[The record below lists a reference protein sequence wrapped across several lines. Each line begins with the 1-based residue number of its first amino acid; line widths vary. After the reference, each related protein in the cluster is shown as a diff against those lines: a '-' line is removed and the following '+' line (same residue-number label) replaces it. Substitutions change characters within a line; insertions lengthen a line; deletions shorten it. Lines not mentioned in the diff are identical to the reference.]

1 MSAVLSVRVALSLS
15 ETDIAAGAKVVGNI
29 YPADGGGG
37 EELRNVLFPCGASA
51 PPARFEVDAGHY
63 IVSATLPSGVLL
75 SKDAEAREAT
85 DTSVTLCTAP
95 SPYESHSW
103 QYLMGNIESYG
114 AYHDGEGTP
123 VPRSRGSSSGV
134 REWSSVVGH
143 GHAAWVGDPKAAS
156 RRFASLLKLAEEP
169 PQGPVVL
176 ALAQSVPHS
185 VPSLPLG
192 DAAARLYRFGPDG
205 PVDEHGEPRL
215 RGPAR
220 GGRMGPRQF
229 LVVSLAGSEYVVTL
243 PAPWGSAQIEVLV
256 NERQSPT
263 GSAVSVTVRDSRVG
277 PALGYMVRGAF
288 DSAATL
294 VKDAESM
301 LYGEMTNPL
310 AAVAGAYVLVGSEL
324 AERPRRWDPW
334 LSRLRHEFDWMSDGS
349 LLWAMRHLR
358 RAHTEEE
365 RQAAR
370 DALVEAFDRGV
381 PVFTLGLSRLI
392 HGLSEFPDDPECVS
406 RLDQARRL
414 SWRVD
419 TREPF
424 VIVALYRTSP

>member
-1 MSAVLSVRVALSLS
+1 MTAVLRVRIALSLT
-15 ETDIAAGAKVVGNI
+15 ETDVLGGAKVVGNI
-29 YPADGGGG
+29 YPADGGGIAH
-37 EELRNVLFPCGASA
+37 RNVLFPCGASA
-51 PPARFEVDAGHY
+51 APARYEVDPGRY
-63 IVSATLPSGVLL
+63 LVTATLPSGVLL
-75 SKDAEAREAT
+75 TKDAEAREGA
-85 DTSVTLCTAP
+85 DTSVTLRTAP

-114 AYHDGEGTP
+114 AYHDGEAVP
-123 VPRSRGSSSGV
+123 VPRSKGSNSGV
-134 REWSSVVGH
+134 REWASVIEP
-143 GHAAWVGDPKAAS
+143 GHAAWIGEPKATS
-156 RRFASLLKLAEEP
+156 WQFASMLTLAEEP
-169 PQGPVVL
+169 PQRPVVFDI
-176 ALAQSVPHS
+176 AHSAPHS
-185 VPSLPLG
+185 VPSLALG
-192 DAAARLYRFGPDG
+192 DAAARLYRFGPHG
-205 PVDEHGEPRL
+205 PVDEHGEPTL
-215 RGPAR
+215 CGPT
-220 GGRMGPRQF
+220 GPRQF

-263 GSAVSVTVRDSRVG
+263 GSAASVTVRDSRVG

-301 LYGEMTNPL
+301 LYDKMTNPL

-324 AERPRRWDPW
+324 SERRRRWDPW
-334 LSRLRHEFDWMSDGS
+334 LSRLRHDFHWMSDGS
-349 LLWAMRHLR
+349 LLWAMRQLR
-358 RAHTEEE
+358 RAHTEAE
-365 RQAAR
+365 REGAR

-392 HGLSEFPDDPECVS
+392 HGLSEFPDDAECAD

-419 TREPF
+419 MREPF
-424 VIVALYRTSP
+424 VIVALHGRPR

>member
-1 MSAVLSVRVALSLS
+1 MSAVLRVRVALSLD
-15 ETDIAAGAKVVGNI
+15 ETDVSDGAKVVGNI
-29 YPADGGGG
+29 YPAAGTGVAH
-37 EELRNVLFPCGASA
+37 RNVLFPCGASA
-51 PPARFEVDAGHY
+51 TPARFEVDPGPH
-63 IVSATLPSGVLL
+63 IVTATLPSGVVLT
-75 SKDAEAREAT
+75 KDAEVREGT
-85 DTSVTLCTAP
+85 DTNVTLRTAR

-114 AYHDGEGTP
+114 AYHDGEAIP
-123 VPRSRGSSSGV
+123 VPRSQGSSSGV
-134 REWSSVVGH
+134 WEWNSVVEP
-143 GHAAWVGDPKAAS
+143 GHAAWVGDPKPS
-156 RRFASLLKLAEEP
+156 SWQFASMLKLAEEP
-169 PQGPVVL
+169 PERPVVFEI
-176 ALAQSVPHS
+176 AHSAPHS
-185 VPSLPLG
+185 IPSLDLG
-192 DAAARLYRFGPDG
+192 DAAARLYRFGPNG
-205 PVDEHGEPRL
+205 PVDEHGEPTHD
-215 RGPAR
+215 GPT
-220 GGRMGPRQF
+220 GPRQF
-229 LVVSLAGSEYVVTL
+229 LVVSLAGSDYVVTL
-243 PAPWGSAQIEVLV
+243 PAPWGTAQIEALV

-301 LYGEMTNPL
+301 LYGKMTNPL

-324 AERPRRWDPW
+324 SERPHRWDPW

-358 RAHTEEE
+358 RAHSEAE
-365 RQAAR
+365 REAAR
-370 DALVEAFDRGV
+370 DALLEAFDRGV

-392 HGLSEFPDDPECVS
+392 HGLSEFPDDPECAA

-424 VIVALYRTSP
+424 VIVTLRGRTP